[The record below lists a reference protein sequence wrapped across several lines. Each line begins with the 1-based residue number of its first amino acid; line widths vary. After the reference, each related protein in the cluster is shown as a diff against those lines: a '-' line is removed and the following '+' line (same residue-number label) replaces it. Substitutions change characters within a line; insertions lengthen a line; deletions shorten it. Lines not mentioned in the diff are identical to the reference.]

1 MNTEQQTRS
10 QELAKELKKKKIRK
24 YVLIALAVCLV
35 FYGVSRITIESA
47 DSKLPD
53 GQDNLTAGAEVDDED
68 GIIEGEDDA
77 DKEDAD
83 DEDADSEDGKTDES
97 SKSDNKSDSTQKSDS
112 AQKSDKKDNSGK
124 SDFAGKKDDKK
135 PTPEDAAVDN
145 SDDFTASNG
154 GNVALKPETPQ
165 PVTVTLEIRCDT
177 LSNNMDYLENK
188 SIKDYIPKDGVI
200 LAKTEYK
207 GTTDNTVFDALNALC
222 RNNDIQMEFSYTP
235 LYESNYVEGIGYLY
249 EFDGGPASGWMYKVN
264 DWFPNYGCSSYYLS
278 DGDVIVWCYTC
289 RGYGADVGDT
299 SMLG

>member
-24 YVLIALAVCLV
+24 CVLIALAVCLV
-35 FYGVSRITIESA
+35 FYGISRITIESA

-53 GQDNLTAGAEVDDED
+53 GQNNLTVGAEIDDETGSED
-68 GIIEGEDDA
+68 G
-77 DKEDAD
+77 
-83 DEDADSEDGKTDES
+83 EDADSEDEVNDES
-97 SKSDNKSDSTQKSDS
+97 SKSDNKSDSTQKSENTQKSDS
-112 AQKSDKKDNSGK
+112 VQKSDKKDNSGK

-145 SDDFTASNG
+145 SDDFTASND

-177 LSNNMDYLENK
+177 ISNNMDYLENK

-200 LAKTEYK
+200 LAKTEYT
-207 GTTDNTVFDALNALC
+207 GTTDNTVFDALNVLC